1 MTAPAAAASPASPPM
16 RARDFAQLAGEVAAT
31 CPVGVHLLTGP
42 DGPPAGAGFA
52 FSGQALTI
60 RLTSGEYPNVAGLIP
75 AEFTARAVLDAG
87 ELAETI
93 RRLAVVAAR
102 DTPVR
107 LAFTPGQVTLT
118 AGSADEADGSDT
130 VGCELDGDPVTIA
143 FHPRR
148 LLDAV
153 TAIGTGRAR
162 IALITPAKPA
172 VFTPADDDQDD
183 DAGPGSR
190 HLLMPIRTAG

>member
-1 MTAPAAAASPASPPM
+1 M
-16 RARDFAQLAGEVAAT
+16 
-31 CPVGVHLLTGP
+31 
-42 DGPPAGAGFA
+42 AGFG
-52 FSGQALTI
+52 FGGQALTI
-60 RLTSGEYPNVAGLIP
+60 RLTSGEYPNVTGLIP
-75 AEFTARAVLDAG
+75 AQFTAAAVLDAAG
-87 ELAETI
+87 LAETI

-118 AGSADEADGSDT
+118 SGSGDEADGTDT
-130 VGCELDGDPVTIA
+130 IGCELDGDPITIA

-148 LLDAV
+148 LLDAI
-153 TAIGTGRAR
+153 TATSTGRAR

-172 VFTPADDDQDD
+172 VFTTADDQDD
-183 DAGPGSR
+183 DGARPCYR